1 MKTKAN
7 SRNQNATSPRR
18 KRARV
23 GSMRLLGVVLA
34 TLNEAY
40 KSDAAA
46 IHALICNR
54 VPCNKKLANH
64 PTVQVELNTVASGK
78 SYAVGMLGVLNG
90 VVERMTGERVAASFR
105 EPNADG
111 KCKLTGFVRYTPN
124 GDLSHGA
131 SPLARRNG

>member
-1 MKTKAN
+1 MKSKA
-7 SRNQNATSPRR
+7 SKRNRAATSPRR
-18 KRARV
+18 KLARV

-54 VPCNKKLANH
+54 VPCNKRLADH
-64 PTVQVELNTVASGK
+64 PTVQVELNAVASGK

-90 VVERMTGERVAASFR
+90 VVEKLTGERVAASFG
-105 EPNADG
+105 EPDKNG
-111 KCKLTGFVRYTPN
+111 KRKLIGFVRYTPN
-124 GDLSHGA
+124 TRLDRQEE
-131 SPLARRNG
+131 AR